1 MPVFGVAK
9 FERFYRAAAGLD
21 VDKEDLKRH
30 QDFVYEKLYG
40 LLLIG
45 QITAKANN
53 REVLEEWDLPIT
65 KGLQELINE
74 FGKIDADV
82 ELEPILQYLAARPP
96 LDVVLSEEAEGRL
109 VPIIGGVSLAL
120 VLTFKTIAPEA
131 KTPMPEHW
139 ERAQRIFDLLL

>member
-21 VDKEDLKRH
+21 VDKDDLKRH
-30 QDFVYEKLYG
+30 QDFVYDKLYG

-45 QITAKANN
+45 QTTAKANN
-53 REVLEEWDLPIT
+53 REVLELWDLPIT

-74 FGKIDADV
+74 FRKIDADV

-96 LDVVLSEEAEGRL
+96 LDVALSEEAEGRL
-109 VPIIGGVSLAL
+109 VPIIGGISLAL
-120 VLTFKTIAPEA
+120 VLTFKAIAPEA
-131 KTPMPEHW
+131 NTPMPEHW